1 MNGTTLY
8 AATAAT
14 AFGVAVAGTPLV
26 IALAKS
32 RGWVAHPRPDRWGTR
47 TVAVMGGI
55 GIVVAILV
63 ASLAAAPVR
72 TSASGFLLLAI
83 LALHLLGA
91 VDDRIHI
98 NPLPKLVVEVGV
110 AALAWWIGGRFGA
123 HWPVVAVLPL
133 TMIWVIGVT
142 NAVNLLDNMDGL
154 SSGVVA
160 VSTAIAALVLATQG
174 DVVGA
179 VMATATA
186 AACAGFLLYN
196 VNPARVFMGDCG
208 SLVLGFLVAWLALR
222 AGQAAA
228 PLLPAG
234 TTPILA
240 IGLAAV
246 PILDTTV
253 VTIARL
259 REGRPV
265 SQGGRDHLSHRLV
278 FLGLS
283 ERSAVAV
290 LWGLA
295 VVAATPAWLTLV
307 APEAALWAAL
317 VVAVALVA
325 FGLRMLAVP
334 TPSRPVAPA
343 APPAEVPPSGVAPAG
358 DTVASGSP
366 PVADALP
373 RRAVVTSR

>member
-1 MNGTTLY
+1 MNEATALY
-8 AATAAT
+8 AKTAAM
-14 AFGVAVAGTPLV
+14 AFGVAVAGTPGV
-26 IALAKS
+26 IALAKA

-55 GIVVAILV
+55 GIVVAIL
-63 ASLAAAPVR
+63 AAGLAAAPVR
-72 TSASGFLLLAI
+72 TSEGGLLLVAI

-123 HWPVVAVLPL
+123 QWPLAVVLPL

-160 VSTAIAALVLATQG
+160 VSTAVAALVLATQG

-179 VMATATA
+179 ALAVATA

-208 SLVLGFLVAWLALR
+208 SLVLGFLVSWLALR
-222 AGQAAA
+222 AGQAVA

-234 TTPILA
+234 MTPIVA
-240 IGLAAV
+240 ISLTAV

-253 VTIARL
+253 VTIARV

-278 FLGLS
+278 FLGFS
-283 ERSAVAV
+283 ERAAVAALWV
-290 LWGLA
+290 LA
-295 VVAATPAWLTLV
+295 AVAATPAWLTLLVPTAAPWSALIV
-307 APEAALWAAL
+307 AAAL
-317 VVAVALVA
+317 AV
-325 FGLRMLAVP
+325 FGLRMLAVT
-334 TPSRPVAPA
+334 TPSRPAAAPA
-343 APPAEVPPSGVAPAG
+343 LAPDLSRVGN
-358 DTVASGSP
+358 ASGNDAPTPAS
-366 PVADALP
+366 DALP
-373 RRAVVTSR
+373 RRAAVTSR